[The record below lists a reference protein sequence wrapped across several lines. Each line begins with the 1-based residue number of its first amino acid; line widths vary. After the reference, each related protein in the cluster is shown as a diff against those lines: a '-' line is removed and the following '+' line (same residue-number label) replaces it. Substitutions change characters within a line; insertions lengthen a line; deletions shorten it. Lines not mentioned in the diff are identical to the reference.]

1 MDAKKEK
8 EQKKKSVAADAHP
21 DSTRIFLPPLEIAA
35 VVQ

>member
-8 EQKKKSVAADAHP
+8 EKKKSVASDAHP